1 MSASATA
8 PLGIYVSIPF
18 CRAKCTYCNF
28 ASDVFPAAR
37 LEGYVKTLCRE
48 ILKRRTLCLAGECQL
63 PWEADSIY
71 LGGGTPST
79 LAPHQL
85 RQIFDALRESFDV
98 FPEAEIT
105 VECAPGQIGDAFLA
119 ECCAQG
125 VNRVS
130 LGVQSF
136 VDAEVSAV
144 GRLHGRATVLADLAR
159 LRAAGI
165 SNISV
170 DLIAGLP
177 RQTCESWQESLQVA
191 LDTGVPH
198 VSVYMLDVDEDS
210 RLGREMLAGGH
221 KYGAQQ
227 TPDDAAIAAMYG
239 VACEQ
244 LEAGGLPQYEISNF
258 ARLSHESR
266 HNLKYWDG
274 APYVGFGLDAHSCLP
289 GAEGDC
295 LRIANPD
302 AMDSYLAQ
310 PISPAAERISRA
322 GQLEERWFLGL
333 RRTRGVALPE
343 LEAEFGTEA
352 VAPFRGAVQ
361 TAVREGL
368 LEHEDTQVRLTPRG
382 KLFANEVFARFMGV
396 LPPDSEVLQKNL
408 EREMTIA

>member
-1 MSASATA
+1 MSVPATA

-28 ASDVFPAAR
+28 ASGVFPAAR
-37 LEGYVKTLCRE
+37 MDGYVHALCRE
-48 ILKRRTLCLAGECQL
+48 ISGRRTNGIAGDIHL
-63 PWEADSIY
+63 PRAADSIY
-71 LGGGTPST
+71 FGGGTPST
-79 LAPHQL
+79 LAPHHL
-85 RQIFDALRESFDV
+85 RQIFDALREGFDV
-98 FPEAEIT
+98 FPDAEIT

-136 VDAEVSAV
+136 VDAEASAV
-144 GRLHGRATVLADLAR
+144 GRRHGRATVLADLAR

-165 SNISV
+165 RNINV

-177 RQTCESWQESLQVA
+177 RQTCESWPESLLAA

-198 VSVYMLDVDEDS
+198 ISVYMLDVDEDS
-210 RLGREMLAGGH
+210 RLGRELLTGGE
-221 KYGAQQ
+221 KYSAQQ
-227 TPDDAAIAAMYG
+227 TPDEAAIAAMYG

-244 LEAGGLPQYEISNF
+244 LGAGGLPQYEISNF
-258 ARLSHESR
+258 ARFGHESR

-302 AMDSYLAQ
+302 AMDSYLAE
-310 PISPAAERISRA
+310 PISPAVERISRA

-333 RRTRGVALPE
+333 RRTRGVSLPE
-343 LEAEFGTEA
+343 LEAEFGAEA
-352 VAPFRGAVQ
+352 VMPFRSIVQAAVQ
-361 TAVREGL
+361 EGL
-368 LEHEDTQVRLTPRG
+368 LEHNDTQARLTPRG
-382 KLFANEVFARFMGV
+382 KLFANEVFARFLGV
-396 LPPDSEVLQKNL
+396 LPPDSEALQINL
-408 EREMTIA
+408 ECEMTIA